1 MGSLGLSNSE
11 IFVICHVRSSTE
23 VKSVIRNQRPLCLF
37 SYDDNDISSLLSKS
51 KHLCS
56 EILSRK
62 RYKEKTL
69 IATFDQSFSNIQQLE
84 QIFEEYSIF
93 HLNCS
98 LISTEQ
104 AICREASVLETFQEI
119 FLVHGCESE
128 DELLGE
134 LLQNLK
140 RFLNERCQVH
150 LINARG
156 RIEGLPFLTGMS
168 ELEGT
173 VWNLTSS
180 LMETPPKLRNI
191 QKSANST
198 CLIITFN
205 VDRKISNSIKCTYFQ
220 EKISH
225 MTLNWPYEKN
235 EKSLSR
241 TTSNSKEQ
249 AAEIFENVKILETY
263 DVLILVLGK
272 CVNARHFV
280 QLEKFLPSIEECR
293 RFFLISEEHNYDK
306 QVSEDFQ
313 FLNLCE
319 FCCYGNSTA
328 ASIIKA
334 IPRLRT
340 KRALLLAWNI
350 EDSILATIKK
360 LFTTYQIDTISEP
373 RDLQRHHSQSYDHS
387 ILVIDGNGL
396 KGLTDKIKEASV
408 FIGAVNWLH
417 IVCNKQ
423 SKDEIESVVMCCTS
437 LILFH
442 KITLNKEEKK
452 QSSVVGKISSLQ
464 NCFNKTTLVLSW
476 KVSEQLLPIT
486 FHKHMLRNLENPLE
500 PLNQIFEEVIFICYE
515 NFQEEVMTDSVQF
528 YMKYVSNSAKVY
540 LVSENDCFDIF
551 LRMMDTCSQS
561 LQFSRSS
568 CFFGETVADGINK
581 IELSRRKQPNV
592 FLLSFSIDKTTALQI
607 DENFGWFTT
616 KHMDTIPWSS
626 GSLPFTGT
634 EFEEVVIV
642 CGKNIDIDSRESLS
656 VLYNALSRAT
666 GKATIVCHERALSK
680 LESLLSLSTVDQVF
694 EKIRKSDNL
703 GESLSSYL
711 AGKPN
716 EFLEAA
722 KRIIL
727 TKNEAQFNALR
738 KFISEHQGDQF
749 AWVFDRI
756 QSIISELFSSGARSY
771 LYA

>member
-1 MGSLGLSNSE
+1 MASLDVNNCE
-11 IFVICHVRSSTE
+11 IFVICHIRSSNAIE
-23 VKSVIRNQRPLCLF
+23 SFIRNQMYQLPISLF
-37 SYDDNDISSLLSKS
+37 PYDDNETSSLLSKS

-56 EILSRK
+56 EILSPK

-84 QIFEEYSIF
+84 QIFEDYSIF

-156 RIEGLPFLTGMS
+156 HIEGLVFLKGMS

-173 VWNLTSS
+173 VWDLTSS
-180 LMETPPKLRNI
+180 LMETQSSFRNVEM
-191 QKSANST
+191 SANST

-205 VDRKISNSIKCTYFQ
+205 VDRKISNSIKCTFFQ

-225 MTLNWPYEKN
+225 MTLNWPHEKN

-241 TTSNSKEQ
+241 TTSSLNKQ
-249 AAEIFENVKILETY
+249 ATEIFENAKILETY
-263 DVLILVLGK
+263 DVIILVLDE
-272 CVNARHFV
+272 CFNSRHFA
-280 QLEKFLPSIEECR
+280 QFEKFLPPIEECR

-340 KRALLLAWNI
+340 KIALLLAWNI

-423 SKDEIESVVMCCTS
+423 SKNEIESVVMCCTS

-452 QSSVVGKISSLQ
+452 QSSVVGKISCLQ
-464 NCFNKTTLVLSW
+464 NCFNKTSLVLSW
-476 KVSEQLLPIT
+476 KVSEQFCFT
-486 FHKHMLRNLENPLE
+486 FHKCTIRNLENPLE
-500 PLNQIFEEVIFICYE
+500 PLNQIFEEVIFICYG
-515 NFQEEVMTDSVQF
+515 NFQEEVMTHSVQL
-528 YMKYVSNSAKVY
+528 YMKYVSNTAKVY
-540 LVSENDCFDIF
+540 LVSEKDCFDSF
-551 LRMMDTCSQS
+551 LRMIDTCSRS
-561 LQFSRSS
+561 LQFSRKS

-581 IELSRRKQPNV
+581 IELSRKKQPNV

-607 DENFGWFTT
+607 DENFDLYTT
-616 KHMDTIPWSS
+616 KHVNTIPWSS
-626 GSLPFTGT
+626 RSLPFTGT
-634 EFEEVVIV
+634 EFEEVAII
-642 CGKNIDIDSRESLS
+642 CGENIDINTRESLS
-656 VLYNALSRAT
+656 VLYNVLSRAT
-666 GKATIVCHERALSK
+666 EKATIVCHETALSK
-680 LESLLSLSTVDQVF
+680 LKVYYLYLQWIKFSKKSEAVIIWEKVSHLTLLENRMSFWKEQRESL
-694 EKIRKSDNL
+694 
-703 GESLSSYL
+703 
-711 AGKPN
+711 
-716 EFLEAA
+716 
-722 KRIIL
+722 
-727 TKNEAQFNALR
+727 
-738 KFISEHQGDQF
+738 
-749 AWVFDRI
+749 
-756 QSIISELFSSGARSY
+756 
-771 LYA
+771 